1 MNSKI
6 ESAALWMER
15 LAADNTH
22 GYAWGGWG
30 PQDYDCGHAVITA
43 WEQAGVP
50 VKTRGASY
58 TGNMKSAFL
67 ACGFKDVT
75 SGVDLSTGAG
85 LKRGDVLL
93 NVANHTAVYTGMG
106 KIVHARSN
114 DGHPEAG
121 DQSGNEIRMQA
132 YWNYPWDCV
141 LRYPEMITDEDD
153 MPVPDEGGTGAGG
166 LEIDGIC
173 GRETWGALT
182 DGLPLVQKG
191 SSGYAVRAMQ
201 SLLNY
206 RGVPVFVDGDFGDET
221 EKAVKTFQR
230 GT

>member
-1 MNSKI
+1 MTKI
-6 ESAALWMER
+6 ESATLWMER
-15 LAADNTH
+15 LAADNSH

-50 VKTRGASY
+50 VKSRGASY
-58 TGNMKSAFL
+58 TGNMKSVFL

-75 SGVDLSTGAG
+75 GGISLTDGAG

-93 NVANHTAVYTGMG
+93 NIANHTAMYIGMG
-106 KIVHARSN
+106 KIVHARSF
-114 DGHPEAG
+114 DGHPETG
-121 DQSGNEIRMQA
+121 DQSGNEIRIQS

-141 LRYPEMITDEDD
+141 LRYIETADEETDT
-153 MPVPDEGGTGAGG
+153 DEGGTGSGG

-173 GRETWGALT
+173 GRETWNALT
-182 DGLPLVQKG
+182 LGLPLLREG
-191 SSGYAVRAMQ
+191 SMGPAVRAMQ

-206 RGVPVFVDGDFGDET
+206 KGVPVGIDGDFGEET
-221 EKAVKTFQR
+221 EKAVKKFKR
-230 GT
+230 GDGS